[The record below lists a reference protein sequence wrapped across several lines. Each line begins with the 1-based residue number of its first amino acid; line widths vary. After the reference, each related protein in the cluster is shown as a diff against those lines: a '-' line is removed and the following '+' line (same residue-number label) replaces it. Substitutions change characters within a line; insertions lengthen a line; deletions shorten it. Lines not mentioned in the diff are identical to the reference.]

1 MQNAPA
7 GCTETAC
14 LPLGFQGQT
23 HRLKYT
29 AGALARRTRS
39 GAVGAPR
46 YARLGSAGGA
56 HGQCGGRARRDA
68 RRWAGRREHGHRP
81 CHPQGIPSSERG
93 GQPGGCVFW
102 GFCFILRS
110 EHASLVPGVSACSS
124 SQLALPRL
132 PLCLLLCV
140 CALKSSGL
148 SMTPFACARSSVLL
162 SLHYLLLVLVALHR
176 VGWESA
182 CHLRAGWLAPAPAG
196 ASHSSHGRAC

>member
-1 MQNAPA
+1 VGGGGALRDKSAGMTAALPPAPANRVPLPGLHLLTPGAGKKATRGWWKGQARPACLLPASPLAPGPGLQNAPA

-68 RRWAGRREHGHRP
+68 R
-81 CHPQGIPSSERG
+81 
-93 GQPGGCVFW
+93 W
-102 GFCFILRS
+102 G
-110 EHASLVPGVSACSS
+110 
-124 SQLALPRL
+124 
-132 PLCLLLCV
+132 
-140 CALKSSGL
+140 
-148 SMTPFACARSSVLL
+148 
-162 SLHYLLLVLVALHR
+162 
-176 VGWESA
+176 
-182 CHLRAGWLAPAPAG
+182 G
-196 ASHSSHGRAC
+196 ASMGTGLVIPKAFPPANGAANLVGAFFGVFVLYSNQNTPV